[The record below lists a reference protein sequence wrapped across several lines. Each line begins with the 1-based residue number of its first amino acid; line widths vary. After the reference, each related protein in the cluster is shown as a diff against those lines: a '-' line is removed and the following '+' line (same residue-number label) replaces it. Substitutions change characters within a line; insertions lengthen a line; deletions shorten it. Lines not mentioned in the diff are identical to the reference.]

1 MDLDLEKIEGFD
13 WDSGNLEHIKR
24 HNVDANECEEIF
36 FNRPRILSKDE
47 THSEVEERSQIIGTT
62 NNGRFVFLAFTIRN
76 NKIRVVSAR
85 DQNKRERE
93 KLKRAGG
100 EAINN

>member
-1 MDLDLEKIEGFD
+1 MDFDLGKLEGFV
-13 WDSGNLEHIKR
+13 WDNGNLKHIKK
-24 HNVDANECEEIF
+24 HNVEANECEEVF
-36 FNRPRILSKDE
+36 FNTPRILSKDE
-47 THSEVEERSQIIGTT
+47 THSETEERSQIIGTT
-62 NNGRFVFLAFTIRN
+62 NQGRLIFLAFTIRN

-85 DQNKRERE
+85 DQNKKERE